1 MATGTGSS
9 KNAWVQLYEARRV
22 PSEQQVRSPGRPP
35 GTVPRRKVG
44 LTLSHGEIAEIEVWQ
59 KRFSDL
65 LHRSVS
71 AGETVGIL
79 TRVCSARFNRY
90 IGEDKDFKALGSL
103 VERLVNDEK
112 K

>member
-1 MATGTGSS
+1 MPTAAGSS

-22 PSEQQVRSPGRPP
+22 PSEQEIRAPGRPP
-35 GTVPRRKVG
+35 GIVPRRKVG

-59 KRFSDL
+59 GRFSDL

-79 TRVCSARFNRY
+79 TRIVSARYNRY
-90 IGEDKDFKALGSL
+90 IAEDKEFKALVQL

>member
-22 PSEQQVRSPGRPP
+22 PSEQEVRSPGRPP
-35 GTVPRRKVG
+35 GIVPRTKVG

-79 TRVCSARFNRY
+79 TRIVSARYNRY
-90 IGEDKDFKALGSL
+90 IGEDKEFKVLAQL

>member
-1 MATGTGSS
+1 MASGPNSTR
-9 KNAWVQLYEARRV
+9 NAWVQLYEARRV
-22 PSEQQVRSPGRPP
+22 PNEQESRTPGRPP
-35 GTVPRRKVG
+35 GIVPRRKVG
-44 LTLSHGEIAEIEVWQ
+44 LTLSHGEIAEIEAWQ

-79 TRVCSARFNRY
+79 TRVCSARLARM
-90 IGEDKDFKALGSL
+90 GEDKEFKALAQL
-103 VERLVNDEK
+103 VERLVSDEK

>member
-1 MATGTGSS
+1 MAAGTGSS

-22 PSEQQVRSPGRPP
+22 PSDQEVRSPGRPM

-44 LTLSHGEIAEIEVWQ
+44 LTLSHGEIAEIDVWQ
-59 KRFSDL
+59 KRFSEL

-90 IGEDKDFKALGSL
+90 IGEDKEFKALSQL

>member
-1 MATGTGSS
+1 MASGPNSS
-9 KNAWVQLYEARRV
+9 RNAWVQLYEARRV
-22 PSEQQVRSPGRPP
+22 PNEQESRTPGRPP
-35 GTVPRRKVG
+35 GIVPRRKVG
-44 LTLSHGEIAEIEVWQ
+44 LTLSHGEIAEIEAWQ

-79 TRVCSARFNRY
+79 TRVCTARFTRM
-90 IGEDKDFKALGSL
+90 GEDKEFKALSQL
-103 VERLVNDEK
+103 VERLVSDEK

>member
-1 MATGTGSS
+1 MASGSNTTR
-9 KNAWVQLYEARRV
+9 NAWVQLYEARRV
-22 PSEQQVRSPGRPP
+22 PSEQEQRTPGRPP
-35 GTVPRRKVG
+35 GIVPRRKVG
-44 LTLSHGEIAEIEVWQ
+44 LTLSHGEISEIETWQ

-79 TRVCSARFNRY
+79 TRICSARFNRM
-90 IGEDKDFKALGSL
+90 GDQKDVKALAQL
-103 VERLVNDEK
+103 VERLVSDEK

>member
-1 MATGTGSS
+1 MASGPNST

-22 PSEQQVRSPGRPP
+22 PNEQESRTPGRPP
-35 GTVPRRKVG
+35 GIVPRRKVG
-44 LTLSHGEIAEIEVWQ
+44 LTLSHGEIAEIESWQ

-79 TRVCSARFNRY
+79 TRVCTARFNRMD
-90 IGEDKDFKALGSL
+90 ENKEFKALAQL
-103 VERLVNDEK
+103 VERLVSDEK

>member
-1 MATGTGSS
+1 MRGCNYMKPGACPVN
-9 KNAWVQLYEARRV
+9 KKCAR
-22 PSEQQVRSPGRPP
+22 QGAPP
-35 GTVPRRKVG
+35 GIVPRRKVG

-79 TRVCSARFNRY
+79 TRICSARFNRN
-90 IGEDKDFKALGSL
+90 IGEGKEFKALVQL

>member
-1 MATGTGSS
+1 MASGMNHSR
-9 KNAWVQLYEARRV
+9 NAWVQLYEARRV
-22 PSEQQVRSPGRPP
+22 PSEQEIRMPGRPP
-35 GTVPRRKVG
+35 GIVPRRKVG
-44 LTLSHGEIAEIEVWQ
+44 LTLSHGEIAEIEAWQ

-79 TRVCSARFNRY
+79 TRICTARLTRLGTENEFA
-90 IGEDKDFKALGSL
+90 ALAQL
-103 VERLVNDEK
+103 VEKLVSDEK

>member
-1 MATGTGSS
+1 MASS
-9 KNAWVQLYEARRV
+9 LNSTRNAWVQLYEARRV
-22 PSEQQVRSPGRPP
+22 PNEKESRTPGRPP
-35 GTVPRRKVG
+35 GVVPRRKVG

-59 KRFSDL
+59 KRFSNL

-79 TRVCSARFNRY
+79 TRICSARFARM
-90 IGEDKDFKALGSL
+90 GDEKDIKALAQL
-103 VERLVNDEK
+103 VEALVTDEK